1 MKNKIVAALLA
12 FFLGSFGIHKFYLN
26 QTKWG
31 IAYLLFCWTYIPAII
46 AFFESIRFLI
56 MSDEDFDLLYNKY
69 PYLSPNNNLSEDLKA
84 LSDMYEKGHLTKEEF
99 ETKKSILLE
108 KIK

>member
-12 FFLGSFGIHKFYLN
+12 FFLGGFGIHRFYLN
-26 QTKWG
+26 QTRWG
-31 IAYLLFCWTYIPAII
+31 IIYLIFCWTYIPAII

-56 MSDEDFDLLYNKY
+56 ISDEEFDRLYNKY
-69 PYLSPNNNLSEDLKA
+69 PYLSPNKSLSEDLEA
-84 LSDMYEKGHLTKEEF
+84 LSNMYEKGHLTKEEF
-99 ETKKSILLE
+99 EAKKTILLE